1 MNNLKIEG
9 ILEDLKLVDRTRDL
23 LDERETNMLEVL
35 KEK

>member
-1 MNNLKIEG
+1 MNNLKIES
-9 ILEDLKLVDRTRDL
+9 IVEALNLVDRTKAL